1 MYFRDI
7 LAMHRHM
14 NVKKGFIFLVYLEIQ
29 TFEQTTLVVV
39 NEIRIWI
46 FTQLTIW
53 EYTTL
58 IIVKMFYWNFFWRL

>member
-1 MYFRDI
+1 
-7 LAMHRHM
+7 M
-14 NVKKGFIFLVYLEIQ
+14 NVKNVFIFLVYLEIQ
-29 TFEQTTLVVV
+29 TVEQTTLVVV

-58 IIVKMFYWNFFWRL
+58 IIVKMFYWNFLETVNKFIQS